1 VGFFLILWSMADV
14 DSEFRRT
21 QVIPALGLAL
31 ACIGAASMVYYHLGL
46 FIPRMLQVR
55 SSIGLGNGYSFGD
68 DFYPI
73 WLTAR
78 DSRAG
83 HHDLYSYQ
91 MTREIQTGLF
101 GRPLDPRNKFD
112 PPIDYRQYA
121 YPAFTDLLLW
131 PSTLLDF
138 PSLRIV
144 LTLMLPVL
152 TALGIWMWLK
162 ALRWD
167 LHPMWRAVL
176 IVLTLGTYELL
187 EAFFALQPGLFVG
200 FFLAG
205 AALAIRNN
213 RLTLGGVLCGLT
225 LIKPQV
231 TSLAILYL
239 LLWSFSDRGRARFW
253 QGFLAATLTLTLGSL
268 WIWPHWISEWI
279 GVLLGYHNYALPPLI
294 TMLLGP
300 TVPKYVASVVIVILL
315 AVSLSI
321 AWRNR
326 RAVQDS
332 LRFWFTLGLLL
343 AITTITLLPGQAI
356 YDHIILIPGILL
368 VLRYRREFAAA
379 GRIQRALLLAGATVL
394 VWPWCSAFALLV
406 VRGWISSEAF
416 YAVRIFALPMR
427 TAASLPFAV
436 LALIAWTWKIC
447 QPKSLTS

>member
-1 VGFFLILWSMADV
+1 MANV

-21 QVIPALGLAL
+21 QVIPALALAL

-55 SSIGLGNGYSFGD
+55 SSIGIGNGYSFGD

-73 WLTAR
+73 WLTAHQ
-78 DSRAG
+78 SRAG
-83 HHDLYSYQ
+83 HRDLYSYQ

-101 GRPLDPRNKFD
+101 GRALDPRNKFD
-112 PPIDYRQYA
+112 PSIDYRQYA
-121 YPAFTDLLLW
+121 YPAFTELLLW
-131 PSTLLDF
+131 PSALLDF
-138 PSLRIV
+138 PTLRIV
-144 LTLMLPVL
+144 LTLLLPVL
-152 TALGIWMWLK
+152 TALSFWMWLK

-205 AALAIRNN
+205 AVLAIRNN
-213 RLTLGGVLCGLT
+213 RLMLGGVLCALT

-231 TSLAILYL
+231 TALAILFL
-239 LLWSFSDRGRARFW
+239 LLWSLSDRIRARFW

-268 WIWPHWISEWI
+268 WIWPHWISGWI
-279 GVLLGYHNYALPPLI
+279 AVLLGYHNYAMPPLVS
-294 TMLLGP
+294 MLLGP
-300 TVPKYVASVVIVILL
+300 RVPKYVALVVIVVLL
-315 AVSLSI
+315 AVGLVI

-332 LRFWFTLGLLL
+332 LRFWFTLALLL

-379 GRIQRALLLAGATVL
+379 GRIQRALLVAGAIVL
-394 VWPWCSAFALLV
+394 VWPWLSAFTLLV
-406 VRGWISSEAF
+406 VRGWISPGDF
-416 YAVRIFALPMR
+416 YAIRIFALPMR

-436 LALIAWTWKIC
+436 LALLAWTWKIS